1 MIQKLIAVSAPQAGN
16 FSLLVQREVTK
27 RKHAR
32 VAHRP
37 NTGRCPALLA
47 KPGARQLVGRII
59 RGSTRTGARLKAPGF
74 AAVLGSRHGFFNPP
88 QSLTRSLFNPLAT
101 LKRIPHQRL
110 RWVAHLPVWR
120 ARASQPVPESSR
132 APCSSPRRVVRAR
145 RVGVRAGTGEKRRG
159 YSRHPG
165 CVSFGYFSLHKQRK
179 VTCRGSAT
187 HKYASPQAT
196 QSQQR

>member
-132 APCSSPRRVVRAR
+132 APCSSPRRASQRPASWGAR
-145 RVGVRAGTGEKRRG
+145 RDRREAQGGFRAIRGVFLLVTFLCTSKEK
-159 YSRHPG
+159 
-165 CVSFGYFSLHKQRK
+165 
-179 VTCRGSAT
+179 
-187 HKYASPQAT
+187 
-196 QSQQR
+196 